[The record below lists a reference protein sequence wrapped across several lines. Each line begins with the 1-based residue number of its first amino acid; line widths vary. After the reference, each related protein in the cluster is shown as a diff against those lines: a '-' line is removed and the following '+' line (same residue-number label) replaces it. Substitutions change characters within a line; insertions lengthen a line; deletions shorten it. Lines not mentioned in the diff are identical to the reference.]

1 MARGVNKVILVGNLG
16 QDPEV
21 RYMPNGNGV
30 ANITLATSDSYKDK
44 NTGQMVDKTEWHRV
58 VFFGKLAEIVG
69 EYCRKGSQIYV
80 EGKLQ
85 TRKWTDQQGQEK
97 YTTEIV
103 VDGFTGQMQMLGA
116 RGGDQQGGGY
126 QGGQQQS
133 QGGQSQGGYGQ
144 QQSAPQQSAP
154 QQGGGYAQQQSAA
167 QQSGGYAPAP
177 QQAPVARQQPAAAPQ
192 QSNQYQG
199 GGGYAPQGGGQAQ
212 GGFAPKPQSAPQGGA
227 SNPMEPPID
236 FDDDIPF

>member
-30 ANITLATSDSYKDK
+30 ANISIATTDSWKDK
-44 NTGQMVDKTEWHRV
+44 NTGQMQERTEWHRV
-58 VFFGKLAEIVG
+58 VLFGKLAEVAG
-69 EYCRKGSQIYV
+69 EYLRKGSQVYI
-80 EGKLQ
+80 EGRLQ
-85 TRKWTDQQGQEK
+85 TRKWTDQSGQEK

-103 VDGFTGQMQMLGA
+103 VDMGGQMQMLGG

-126 QGGQQQS
+126 QGGQ
-133 QGGQSQGGYGQ
+133 SQGGYQGGQQQGGGYGGGSQQAQSNNSYAPQ
-144 QQSAPQQSAP
+144 QQSAQAPQQQRPQQSAP
-154 QQGGGYAQQQSAA
+154 QQQNNNQYGGGY
-167 QQSGGYAPAP
+167 G
-177 QQAPVARQQPAAAPQ
+177 APQ
-192 QSNQYQG
+192 QSS
-199 GGGYAPQGGGQAQ
+199 APQQ
-212 GGFAPKPQSAPQGGA
+212 GGFAPKPQNAPQGGA